1 MRFTRP
7 PTSFEWALA
16 VYLVATL
23 LVAIGVVGLVVAY
36 RAAPEKAGLALMLE
50 IRSLWTLGIGFGVA
64 IVFWVFRRWTG

>member
-23 LVAIGVVGLVVAY
+23 LVAVGVVEPASLEQSADS
-36 RAAPEKAGLALMLE
+36 AGCHAGADIQVSEVNMSA
-50 IRSLWTLGIGFGVA
+50 R
-64 IVFWVFRRWTG
+64 